1 LLVPDEGAKAK
12 LPPVVQALAKD
23 IWVGKLTDYADK
35 LGGID
40 GMLIPQS
47 WAPFTPDE
55 IQLIKKWFYSNPCV
69 QNFILV
75 SFR

>member
-1 LLVPDEGAKAK
+1 
-12 LPPVVQALAKD
+12 
-23 IWVGKLTDYADK
+23 
-35 LGGID
+35 
-40 GMLIPQS
+40 MLIPQS

-69 QNFILV
+69 QKFILV